1 MFLIVFFFSLLSAPS
16 SLLALERH
24 IHASAGAES
33 AQQLPTYAAKDL
45 GLFEKYGL
53 DVELLVIRGSSTL
66 LQALVSGSIHSANN
80 SAIQPTRAILSGAQ
94 IVITGTILNTNLYAF
109 VARKD
114 IRKPSD
120 LRGKKIAIASFGG
133 ANQFS
138 VLIAL
143 KAWGIPAN
151 TVKLLVAG
159 NNLARMTAIE
169 AGQMDATVIP
179 ISSVGLASEKG
190 MNILANIPDIVKEF
204 PDRTIVMPRSFLKNS
219 RGNAKRFY
227 QAVSETIYRLKA
239 EPQLREKT
247 VAIMAKRFRMDRKL
261 GEEAYD
267 TYHNVFSFPPRT
279 GRRGLQD
286 VLEIIQQ
293 ETGRPEADFALS
305 RFLDESIVDELEHEK
320 FFNFK

>member
-1 MFLIVFFFSLLSAPS
+1 M
-16 SLLALERH
+16 
-24 IHASAGAES
+24 ES
-33 AQQLPTYAAKDL
+33 
-45 GLFEKYGL
+45 
-53 DVELLVIRGSSTL
+53 
-66 LQALVSGSIHSANN
+66 
-80 SAIQPTRAILSGAQ
+80 
-94 IVITGTILNTNLYAF
+94 
-109 VARKD
+109 
-114 IRKPSD
+114 
-120 LRGKKIAIASFGG
+120 
-133 ANQFS
+133 
-138 VLIAL
+138 
-143 KAWGIPAN
+143 
-151 TVKLLVAG
+151 
-159 NNLARMTAIE
+159 
-169 AGQMDATVIP
+169 
-179 ISSVGLASEKG
+179 
-190 MNILANIPDIVKEF
+190 
-204 PDRTIVMPRSFLKNS
+204 SFLKNS